1 MTVQTELRR
10 VVQTGNGATS
20 TFYFNAPVL
29 AVTDLAVYTVTT
41 AGVQTLQTRNGA
53 GTFDYTIS
61 INASTKYATVTLN
74 NNLTNGYK
82 VVMLRSTAITQGVDY
97 VEGDPFLAETH
108 EGALDRLTL
117 IATQLQEQLDRSVK
131 VVETST
137 TTGIKIEELEADKI
151 LVVNSAADGLTM
163 GPTLAE
169 VDTVADN
176 IADVQTVATNIASVN
191 TVASDLNEAVSEI
204 NTVGT
209 NIANVNTVGT
219 DIANVNTVAGAI
231 ANVNTTATNI
241 ANVNTAATNIASINT
256 NATNIASI
264 NTNASNIVA
273 IQNASTN
280 ATNAATSASNA
291 ATSAS
296 NASTSATNAANSA
309 TAAAS
314 SAVSAASSAASAA
327 ALLDNF
333 DDRYLGPK
341 ASDPSLDNDGNALL
355 VGALYFNTTS
365 GVMKVYTAS
374 GWIAASSASVATL
387 ATYEFVATSG
397 QTVFTGADANGATLS
412 YVAPALLVTL
422 NGVRLRPGDDYTA
435 TNGTSITL
443 VSAAA
448 LNDELV
454 VDAFGSFLVANTYT
468 IAQTDSLLAGK
479 VSTTGNESIA
489 GNKNFAGNTLYV
501 DDTNDRVGIGTAS
514 PDAKLNVTGIADDRV
529 AHFSNTQN
537 SNGNI
542 AYLSVHP
549 ANGGG
554 ALFGQA
560 GHATTT
566 SQYTWIGNGG
576 DDVAGGGGVG
586 LWIYRGTGNLRH
598 MNLPAYMAR
607 AWLNT
612 RGDCTINRS
621 GNISSCVDIGASFPT
636 QYMTVNLTTAMPNNQ
651 YAVVTGFGG
660 MFRQYNT
667 GEAVGDT
674 DTGNKRVGAFDIDIA
689 GTGAPSDFM
698 CAIFW

>member
-108 EGALDRLTL
+108 EGALDRLTI

-137 TTGIKIEELEADKI
+137 TTGIKISELVADKI
-151 LVVNSAADGLTM
+151 LVVNSAADGLSM
-163 GPTLAE
+163 GPTLAQ

-176 IADVQTVATNIASVN
+176 IASVQTVSTNIASVN
-191 TVASDLNEAVSEI
+191 TVASDLNEPVSEI
-204 NTVGT
+204 NTVAVNIANVNSVGTYIASVNTVATGIANVNTVADDLNEPVSEIHTVGT

-296 NASTSATNAANSA
+296 NAATSATNAANSA
-309 TAAAS
+309 TAAA
-314 SAVSAASSAASAA
+314 A
-327 ALLDNF
+327 ALDEF
-333 DDRYLGPK
+333 TDTYLG
-341 ASDPSLDNDGNALL
+341 AFSTDPTLDNDGNALTA
-355 VGALYFNTTS
+355 GDLYFNT
-365 GVMKVYTAS
+365 VANRLKVYSGSAWSFAIVDTTTVVTKTSSTGSAVIPSGTTAQRDGS
-374 GWIAASSASVATL
+374 PTNGYFRYNTSVNSFEG
-387 ATYEFVATSG
+387 YV
-397 QTVFTGADANGATLS
+397 NGA
-412 YVAPALLVTL
+412 
-422 NGVRLRPGDDYTA
+422 
-435 TNGTSITL
+435 
-443 VSAAA
+443 
-448 LNDELV
+448 
-454 VDAFGSFLVANTYT
+454 
-468 IAQTDSLLAGK
+468 
-479 VSTTGNESIA
+479 
-489 GNKNFAGNTLYV
+489 
-501 DDTNDRVGIGTAS
+501 
-514 PDAKLNVTGIADDRV
+514 
-529 AHFSNTQN
+529 
-537 SNGNI
+537 
-542 AYLSVHP
+542 
-549 ANGGG
+549 
-554 ALFGQA
+554 
-560 GHATTT
+560 
-566 SQYTWIGNGG
+566 W
-576 DDVAGGGGVG
+576 GGVG
-586 LWIYRGTGNLRH
+586 GAQAGGVIFENSLT
-598 MNLPAYMAR
+598 
-607 AWLNT
+607 
-612 RGDCTINRS
+612 
-621 GNISSCVDIGASFPT
+621 ISSNYT
-636 QYMTVNLTTAMPNNQ
+636 LTTSKNGLSVGPITIASGVTVTVPSGQ
-651 YAVVTGFGG
+651 RWVVL
-660 MFRQYNT
+660 
-667 GEAVGDT
+667 
-674 DTGNKRVGAFDIDIA
+674 
-689 GTGAPSDFM
+689 
-698 CAIFW
+698 